1 MPDRNSWHWILFL
14 LWAPLAAQAQNGT
27 APPAPGV
34 AVPPQVMRLSLREA
48 VALALA
54 PDGATRVQLARE
66 LIRQAEA
73 RADEARGALLPNIS
87 ATVSELSA
95 TRNLETSGIRISLPI
110 PGFVFPT
117 FVGPF
122 SVFDARATA
131 TQTVLNLGSV
141 RRYQAARTGVRQAE
155 AEEESAENDVRA
167 QVARAYLVALRAE
180 AVWAATRADV
190 QLAEEICK
198 VAQDQKAAGTGT
210 GLEIT
215 RAGVLLANQKQ
226 RELVARTERSAAHL
240 QLARALHLDLAAEL
254 VLTDPLTMIPVDAP
268 PATEA
273 LKQALEERA
282 DWKAQQ
288 NRLEAARLTQS
299 AARLDRLPAVSVFAD
314 YGSTGSGIDHA
325 LPTRTYGV
333 SVQIP
338 LFDGGRV
345 DARRAQGVSQ
355 YRQESIRRADLQA
368 QIELEVRLALE
379 NLQSSAAQVKTAEEG
394 LALADSEAVQAER
407 RYRAGAIASIEV
419 SDAQTRLERARENR
433 IAALFGY
440 HIARINL
447 AAATGTIR
455 KVTQ

>member
-1 MPDRNSWHWILFL
+1 MPDRKSSRWITLFI
-14 LWAPLAAQAQNGT
+14 LWAPLVAQAQNAAGPGGAA
-27 APPAPGV
+27 APR
-34 AVPPQVMRLSLREA
+34 VMRLSLQEA

-54 PDGATRVQLARE
+54 PDGSTRVQLARE
-66 LIRQAEA
+66 LIRQADA
-73 RADEARGALLPNIS
+73 RADESRGALLPNIS
-87 ATVSELSA
+87 AAVSELST
-95 TRNLETSGIRISLPI
+95 TRNLETAGIRISLPI

-155 AEEESAENDVRA
+155 AEAESAENDVRA
-167 QVARAYLVALRAE
+167 QVARAYLAALRAE
-180 AVWAATRADV
+180 AVWTATRADV
-190 QLAEEICK
+190 QLAEAILK
-198 VAQDQKAAGTGT
+198 VAQDQKSAGTGT

-226 RELVARTERSAAHL
+226 RELVAGTDRSAALL
-240 QLARALHLDLAAEL
+240 QLARAMHLDLAAEL
-254 VLTDPLTMIPVDAP
+254 VLTDPLIMTPADSLPV
-268 PATEA
+268 TEGVRE
-273 LKQALEERA
+273 ALEERA

-288 NRLEAARLTQS
+288 KRLEAARLMQS
-299 AARLDRLPAVSVFAD
+299 AARLDRLPAVSVFGD
-314 YGSTGSGIDHA
+314 YGSTGSGIGHA
-325 LPTRTYGV
+325 LPTRTVGV

-345 DARRAQGVSQ
+345 DARRAQGASQ
-355 YRQESIRRADLQA
+355 YRQELIRSADLRA

-419 SDAQTRLERARENR
+419 ADAQTRLERARENR
-433 IAALFGY
+433 ITAIFGY